1 MSANNSALKGVTG
14 SKYKNIGVVENK
26 PDESQRRRV
35 RIILLL
41 LLYVRFSYRHLPS
54 SNLFHLLL
62 KNPPRA
68 AASPFLTL
76 FQSSSD
82 TKFGGLMSQ
91 KRNSTDVAAAARK
104 ASWAEQ
110 SKPPGFFGS
119 MWHSFTKGNG
129 PDSK

>member
-35 RIILLL
+35 RIIILL
-41 LLYVRFSYRHLPS
+41 LLYVGFNHRHLPS
-54 SNLFHLLL
+54 SNLIHLLL
-62 KNPPRA
+62 KDPPRE
-68 AASPFLTL
+68 AASPYLIFL
-76 FQSSSD
+76 QSSSD

-91 KRNSTDVAAAARK
+91 KRNSADVAATARK

-129 PDSK
+129 PDNK